1 MMRSLVAILCSG
13 QAGQHPE
20 MFDLVAD
27 CPACEPVF
35 AAAAEQLGQDP
46 RRFVRQAAQAE
57 LFADRAGQILCCTRA
72 LAVWAALGDA
82 RPARAVVAGYSVGE
96 LAAWGCAGALDAPAT
111 LRLAGRRADA
121 MDAVAPPDGGMAAI
135 VGLSR
140 AALEPILGRHEAAIA
155 IVVDANS
162 FVIGGHARDL
172 DASCRE
178 AAVLGATHIVRLS
191 IAVPSHT
198 KLMAGAVGGFEAA
211 LREAAPRL
219 PPAMFRLL
227 SGIDGE
233 TVEDVETGVD
243 KLTRQICTPIDWAAC
258 LESCREAG
266 AELALELGPGRA
278 LSHMAAPLFP
288 AGRVR
293 STEDFRTVAGLRA
306 WLKRGE

>member
-1 MMRSLVAILCSG
+1 MRGPVAILCSG

-35 AAAAEQLGQDP
+35 AAASEQLGQDP

-72 LAVWAALGDA
+72 LAVWAALDDA
-82 RPARAVVAGYSVGE
+82 RPAHAVVAGYSVGE
-96 LAAWGCAGALDAPAT
+96 LAAWGCAAALNPRAT
-111 LRLAGRRADA
+111 LRLTERRAAA
-121 MDAVAPPDGGMAAI
+121 MDAVAPRDGGMAAI
-135 VGLSR
+135 VGLTR
-140 AALEPILGRHEAAIA
+140 AALEPILGRHDAAIA
-155 IVVDANS
+155 IVVDADS
-162 FVIGGHARDL
+162 FVIGGHMEDL

-178 AAVLGATHIVRLS
+178 ASALGATHIVKLTV
-191 IAVPSHT
+191 AVPSHT
-198 KLMAGAVGGFEAA
+198 KLLAGAVGVFEAQ

-233 TVEDVETGVD
+233 TVEDVETGIE
-243 KLTRQICTPIDWAAC
+243 KLARQICTPIDWAAC

-278 LSHMAAPLFP
+278 LSHMAEPLFP
-288 AGRVR
+288 AGCAR
-293 STEDFRTVAGLRA
+293 SAEDFRTMAGLRA
-306 WLKRGE
+306 WLKRGAD

>member
-1 MMRSLVAILCSG
+1 MGGPVAVLCSG

-20 MFDLVAD
+20 MFDLIAD

-35 AAAAEQLGQDP
+35 AAASEHLGHDP
-46 RRFVRQAAQAE
+46 RRFVRQATTAE

-72 LAVWAALGDA
+72 LAVWAALSDG

-96 LAAWGCAGALDAPAT
+96 LAAWGCAGALDPSAT
-111 LRLAGRRADA
+111 LRLAARRADA

-140 AALEPILGRHEAAIA
+140 AALEPILRRHEAAIA
-155 IVVDANS
+155 IVVDAKS
-162 FVIGGHARDL
+162 FVIGGHARNL

-178 AAVLGATHIVRLS
+178 AAALGATHIVKLNV
-191 IAVPSHT
+191 AVPSHT
-198 KLMAGAVGGFEAA
+198 KLMAGAVGVFDAA

-219 PPAMFRLL
+219 PFPMFRLL

-233 TVEDVETGVD
+233 TIGDVETGVE
-243 KLTRQICTPIDWAAC
+243 KLSRQICTPIDWAAC

-288 AGRVR
+288 AGRAR

-306 WLKRGE
+306 WPGRGGD

>member
-1 MMRSLVAILCSG
+1 MGGPVAVLCSG

-20 MFDLVAD
+20 MFDLIAD

-35 AAAAEQLGQDP
+35 AAASEHLGHDP
-46 RRFVRQAAQAE
+46 RRFVRQATTAE

-72 LAVWAALGDA
+72 LAVWAALSDG

-96 LAAWGCAGALDAPAT
+96 LAAWGCAGALDPSAT
-111 LRLAGRRADA
+111 LRLAARRADA

-135 VGLSR
+135 VGLSS
-140 AALEPILGRHEAAIA
+140 AALEPILRRHEAAIA
-155 IVVDANS
+155 IVVDAKS
-162 FVIGGHARDL
+162 FVIGGHARNL

-178 AAVLGATHIVRLS
+178 AAALGATHIVKLNV
-191 IAVPSHT
+191 AVPSHT
-198 KLMAGAVGGFEAA
+198 KLMAGAVGVFDAA

-219 PPAMFRLL
+219 PFPMFRLL

-233 TVEDVETGVD
+233 TIGDVETGVE
-243 KLTRQICTPIDWAAC
+243 KLSRQICTPIDWAAC

-278 LSHMAAPLFP
+278 LSHMAAPLLP
-288 AGRVR
+288 AGRAR

-306 WLKRGE
+306 WLGRGGD

>member
-1 MMRSLVAILCSG
+1 MRGPVAILCSG
-13 QAGQHPE
+13 QAGQHAE

-35 AAAAEQLGQDP
+35 AAASEQLGQDP
-46 RRFVRQAAQAE
+46 RHFVRQAAQAE

-96 LAAWGCAGALDAPAT
+96 LAAWGCAGALDPPAT
-111 LRLAGRRADA
+111 LRLVGRRAAA
-121 MDAVAPPDGGMAAI
+121 MDAVAPRDGGMAAI

-140 AALEPILGRHEAAIA
+140 ATLEPILLRNDVAIA
-155 IVVDANS
+155 IVVDTNS
-162 FVIGGHARDL
+162 FVMGGHAKDL

-178 AAVLGATHIVRLS
+178 AAALGATHIVKLTV
-191 IAVPSHT
+191 AVPSHT
-198 KLMAGAVGGFEAA
+198 KLMAGAVGVFEAA

-219 PPAMFRLL
+219 PPATFRLL

-233 TVEDVETGVD
+233 TVQDAETGVE
-243 KLTRQICTPIDWAAC
+243 KLARQICTPVDWAAC
-258 LESCREAG
+258 LESCRAAG

-278 LSHMAAPLFP
+278 LSHTAAPLFP
-288 AGRVR
+288 PGRAR
-293 STEDFRTVAGLRA
+293 SAEDFRTVAGLRA
-306 WLKRGE
+306 WLSRATD